1 MPDFSTFNGFT
12 VKDPTARQQ
21 AAAAAAA
28 AAEAKTA
35 AQNTVASVAEAVE
48 VAYGAET
55 VAYGAE
61 SLGQEA
67 LDLANEVAS
76 YAVSRHGTEMEGNLS
91 MGGFA
96 IDGLPGEDVTPGDD
110 EAISFAQAKLHFAR
124 SGNGLG
130 EIGLSS
136 VMDLDDLFTNGWYE
150 YWGDSIMNDDPTFE
164 KGLVFVQGW
173 DGDGSMR
180 TAIQTFYPYYVGVG
194 HLVRQYGFIMED
206 EEEWWGPW
214 EWVNPQMALNTEY
227 RLTER
232 WLGKPVYTKVIY
244 LGYLSGTNKSV
255 EAGVN
260 YDKVIDLKVVAYG
273 NGQYCT
279 VLPMFGGGT
288 LAAAAYMMG
297 TKISLSIPQDG
308 SGNQAYAVI
317 KYTR

>member
-35 AQNTVASVAEAVE
+35 ADNTVNSVAEAVE
-48 VAYGAET
+48 IAYGAEGT
-55 VAYGAE
+55 ADNAIMIA
-61 SLGQEA
+61 QEA
-67 LDLANEVAS
+67 LDIANETAAS
-76 YAVSRHGTEMEGNLS
+76 AVSKYGTEMEGNLS
-91 MGGFA
+91 MGGFV

-110 EAISFAQAKLHFAR
+110 EAISYAQAKFRFAPA
-124 SGNGLG
+124 GNGLG
-130 EIGLSS
+130 EIALSS

-150 YWGDSIMNDDPTFE
+150 YWGDPIINDDPTFE

-180 TAIQTFYPYYVGVG
+180 TATQTFYPHYVGVG
-194 HLVRQYGFIMED
+194 YLVRQYGFIMED

-214 EWVNPQMALNTEY
+214 EWVNPQMATGVEY

-244 LGYLSGTNKSV
+244 LGYLTGTSKAV
-255 EAGVN
+255 EAGVSYAN
-260 YDKVIDLKVVAYG
+260 VVDLKVVTYNTSG
-273 NGQYCT
+273 FFT
-279 VLPMFGGGT
+279 VLPMFSGGT
-288 LAAAAYMMG
+288 LAAAAYMTG
-297 TKISLSIPQDG
+297 TKVGISIPKSSDTTE
-308 SGNQAYAVI
+308 AYAVI
-317 KYTR
+317 KYTK